1 MGRKG
6 KYTERQTG
14 EADEMRLNFAERMV
28 GRSKKRGIMEE
39 KRKAKL
45 IFFFSGIVTSVGGE
59 GIL

>member
-14 EADEMRLNFAERMV
+14 EADEMRLNCAERMV
-28 GRSKKRGIMEE
+28 GRSKKRGMNGGKE
-39 KRKAKL
+39 KRKL

-59 GIL
+59 GKL